1 MDAAMQA
8 APPKPAIAA
17 DPGPSASAPR
27 NGNSG
32 AAPTTVQSVPS
43 AGGHQ
48 ATQASSAQR
57 SAGGPA
63 NGGAPAGT
71 QATKRA
77 SNGKE
82 DDEDWWTE

>member
-1 MDAAMQA
+1 
-8 APPKPAIAA
+8 
-17 DPGPSASAPR
+17 
-27 NGNSG
+27 
-32 AAPTTVQSVPS
+32 VQSVPA